1 MDIINY
7 LLSQLSKLN
16 IKIKRGDLMIVINS
30 ININNVNSEV
40 DFSELIIKVIDIINI
55 FLIILSNFGTI

>member
-1 MDIINY
+1 
-7 LLSQLSKLN
+7 
-16 IKIKRGDLMIVINS
+16 MIVINS

>member
-16 IKIKRGDLMIVINS
+16 MKIKRGDLMIVINN
-30 ININNVNSEV
+30 NINNVNSEV
-40 DFSELIIKVIDIINI
+40 DFSELIIKLIDI
-55 FLIILSNFGTI
+55 FYF